1 MVFPYGVGKILA
13 IGTTLLQ
20 CIQISR
26 TLENFSLFKLSIS
39 SFLTTFSHFHTHTL
53 TNPSSYN
60 LQVKTTQPRRYLVR
74 PNQGVVSPGGTE
86 TVSILLVERDKQIL
100 LHSYDRLGQSALDHS
115 KDKFLVQSCTV
126 DGSFAARYAAE
137 KARAG
142 GGSSD
147 GKVSALSK
155 AMTDELTSMWNS
167 ASSSGQPIFN
177 KKLHVRHVVEGG
189 SSVGAGAA
197 AAAAAP
203 APAASATSAAS
214 PSLSAS
220 DKTVSPETMSPQQML
235 AEITSLRRKYDELVS
250 FSVNLTAER
259 DILNNTL
266 EQTKRDLNRE
276 MSARAALENAGA
288 GGGGRGGKAAAG
300 SGKKGGV
307 SMVLVLMIAMAAA
320 LGGIKLANSGA
331 ADFLESVPVLGSAL
345 DFGEDD
351 ASSGAVAKEEL

>member
-1 MVFPYGVGKILA
+1 MQRFMLFRKTYVFCKHV
-13 IGTTLLQ
+13 
-20 CIQISR
+20 
-26 TLENFSLFKLSIS
+26 N
-39 SFLTTFSHFHTHTL
+39 L
-53 TNPSSYN
+53 TNIFTACSPPN
-60 LQVKTTQPRRYLVR
+60 TDQVKTTQPRRYLVR

-126 DGSFAARYAAE
+126 EDGFAAKYGAE

-142 GGSSD
+142 GGD
-147 GKVSALSK
+147 GKVSTISK
-155 AMTDELTSMWNS
+155 EMTDQLTGMWNS
-167 ASSSGQPIFN
+167 ASASGHDTYN
-177 KKLHVRHVVEGG
+177 KKLHVRHVVEG
-189 SSVGAGAA
+189 VAAAGASPA
-197 AAAAAP
+197 AGSAT
-203 APAASATSAAS
+203 AASATSTAS

-220 DKTVSPETMSPQQML
+220 DKTVSPESMSPQQML

-276 MSARAALENAGA
+276 MAARAALENAGA
-288 GGGGRGGKAAAG
+288 GGGGRGGKLAAG
-300 SGKKGGV
+300 GGKKGGF
-307 SMVLVLMIAMAAA
+307 SMMVVLIIALAAA

-331 ADFLESVPVLGSAL
+331 ASFLETVPVLGDVL
-345 DFGEDD
+345 DFGDEDG
-351 ASSGAVAKEEL
+351 SLAKEEL